1 MRNIL
6 DSFKYHRFAGIMTYA
21 RSGSNL
27 LGSLLNSHPHV
38 EFLGPVFGRRRDGWT
53 GPCYKLRESYQAILF
68 CLDKFAT
75 KYPNKQLV
83 LDIKYPWITPA
94 VEKLLEKILVIHL
107 IRKDGTRRF
116 FSSLLWER
124 IKKNPYLLVNSR
136 RPQFEINEKD
146 ILRDAI
152 RIQNLR
158 ERFEHHENLRIYYE
172 QLTNNRQ
179 ISRLSEKT
187 SFMLCDFLGLERCIL
202 TTTMVKLSPTQIED
216 FVRLK

>member
-1 MRNIL
+1 
-6 DSFKYHRFAGIMTYA
+6 MTYA

-27 LGSLLNSHPHV
+27 VGSLLDSHPSV

-53 GPCYKLRESYQAILF
+53 GPCYKLRGSYQAIRL
-68 CLDKFAT
+68 CLDKFIA
-75 KYPNKQLV
+75 KYPGKQLI

-107 IRKDGTRRF
+107 IRRDSTRRF

-136 RPQFEINEKD
+136 RPRFEINHKNILKD
-146 ILRDAI
+146 AAKIRDLRKK
-152 RIQNLR
+152 
-158 ERFEHHENLRIYYE
+158 FGHHEDLRLYYE
-172 QLTNNRQ
+172 ELTNNKQ
-179 ISRLSEKT
+179 INKLSEKI
-187 SFMLCDFLGLERCIL
+187 SFMLCDFLGLKRRIL
-202 TTTMVKLSPTQIED
+202 MTTMVKLSPSQIED